1 MSHNHVSSDANVSP
15 AEPWDET
22 TAQQIPLLL
31 PQESQQPSVNQTPD
45 TQKLWS

>member
-1 MSHNHVSSDANVSP
+1 MSYNHVSSDANLSP

-31 PQESQQPSVNQTPD
+31 PHESQQPSVTQTPNP
-45 TQKLWS
+45 QKLWS